1 MGMKASQKEVSG
13 NDSLTGKKVV
23 VQGVGHV
30 GEYLVEH
37 LVKEGAEVTICDIY
51 EDRVNAVVKKHGVK
65 AVDPKEIYDLPMDI
79 YSPCALGATINDD
92 TLDRLKCSI
101 ICGAANNQLKD
112 EKVHGVEVLKRGIL
126 YAPDYLVNAGGI
138 INCYWEIVG
147 YNRNAALAQ
156 AEGIYST
163 ALNIFNI
170 SKSKSIPTY
179 LAANQLA
186 EARIASI
193 AKIKSTM

>member
-1 MGMKASQKEVSG
+1 M
-13 NDSLTGKKVV
+13 
-23 VQGVGHV
+23 
-30 GEYLVEH
+30 
-37 LVKEGAEVTICDIY
+37 
-51 EDRVNAVVKKHGVK
+51 
-65 AVDPKEIYDLPMDI
+65 
-79 YSPCALGATINDD
+79 
-92 TLDRLKCSI
+92 
-101 ICGAANNQLKD
+101 
-112 EKVHGVEVLKRGIL
+112 HGVEVLNRGIL

-156 AEGIYST
+156 AEGIYQT

-170 SKSKSIPTY
+170 SKTNSIPTY

-193 AKIKSTM
+193 AKLKATM